1 MIEETKIKKYHLS
14 GRGRCSKILRN
25 KFYLGMVKID
35 GKWTQDKHTPII
47 TKEMFE
53 KAQGRFAERVL
64 MRGD

>member
-35 GKWTQDKHTPII
+35 GKWTQGMHTPII
-47 TKEMFE
+47 TTEMFE
-53 KAQGRFAERVL
+53 KAQSNSPDRAL
-64 MRGD
+64 MRED